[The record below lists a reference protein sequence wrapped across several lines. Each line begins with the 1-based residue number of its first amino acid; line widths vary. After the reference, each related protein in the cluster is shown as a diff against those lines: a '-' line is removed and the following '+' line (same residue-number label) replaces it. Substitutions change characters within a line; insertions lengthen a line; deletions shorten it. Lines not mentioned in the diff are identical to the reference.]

1 MSRVRHYTRSV
12 ASGYASFAA
21 NVAYSLA
28 SVPLALHYL
37 SKAEFGLWA
46 LTTQIAGFIG
56 LVDLGMAGA
65 ISRILIDYKDR
76 RASGEYGSVIKT
88 GFIVNAVQGILVLF
102 LSVAGAWV
110 LAPWL
115 EIEPELE
122 RNFRWLMMGQ
132 GMLLGV
138 NFVTRMWMHVLIA
151 HQRYDVVNSAQTLSF
166 VVSLIAAWGSLRA
179 GQGVFSILWGQLA
192 AFLVITAI
200 QWMGCLRLKLLP
212 AAGQWGRAHWDR
224 FGELFHF
231 GKDVFLFSVGSQLIF
246 ASQTILITRLMGL
259 EAGAVWSVCTR
270 TLTLGTQIIY
280 RVFDFSCPVLA
291 EMIVRGERGRLLQ
304 RFRSIAILTTSLGF
318 LAAVLLVIGNG
329 PFVAWWTSGRMQWPM
344 INDGL
349 MAAWLVV
356 CVISHVHVGLVGQT
370 KDFRFLRFIYLLE
383 GLLFVGLSLLTLKH
397 GGLTAMLAASL
408 FSSLLCS
415 FPYGLYRTV
424 KYFGLSWS
432 EVLGTWSRPGF
443 LLTLTLAPL
452 AAGAWWLARPLGPLA
467 KLGMLSVGVAL
478 PGLIVLL
485 GWGIEPR
492 LKQELLQR
500 WRGWWKSR
508 SAIRAGG
515 RA

>member
-12 ASGYASFAA
+12 ASGYASFGA
-21 NVAYSLA
+21 NVAYSLL

-65 ISRILIDYKDR
+65 ISRILIDYKDK

-88 GFIVNAVQGILVLF
+88 GFLVNAVQGGIVLI

-132 GMLLGV
+132 GVLLGV
-138 NFVTRMWMHVLIA
+138 GFVARMWMHVLIA
-151 HQRYDVVNSAQTLSF
+151 HQRYDVVNGAQTLSF
-166 VVSLIAAWGSLRA
+166 AVSLAAAWVSLKA

-192 AFLVITAI
+192 AFLVITAL
-200 QWMGCLRLKLLP
+200 QWLGCLRLKLLP

-224 FGELFHF
+224 FGELFRF
-231 GKDVFLFSVGSQLIF
+231 GKDVFLFSVGTQLIF
-246 ASQTILITRLMGL
+246 ASQTILVSKSLGL
-259 EAGAVWSVCTR
+259 EAGALWSVCTR
-270 TLTLGTQIIY
+270 AFTLGTQIIY
-280 RVFDFSCPVLA
+280 RIFDFSCPVLA
-291 EMIVRGERGRLLQ
+291 EMIVRGERDRLLH
-304 RFRSIAILTTSLGF
+304 RFRSLVILSTSLG
-318 LAAVLLVIGNG
+318 LLVAGLVVAGNA
-329 PFVAWWTSGRMQWPM
+329 PFVTWWTKGRMQWPM

-349 MAAWLVV
+349 MAAWLVI
-356 CVISHVHVGLVGQT
+356 CVIGHVHVGLVGQT

-383 GLLFVGLSLLTLKH
+383 GLLFVCLSLLTLKR
-397 GGLTAMLAASL
+397 GGLTAMLTASL

-415 FPYGLYRTV
+415 FPYGLHRTV
-424 KYFGLSWS
+424 KYFGLNWF

-443 LLTLTLAPL
+443 LLTLMLAPL
-452 AAGAWWLARPLGPLA
+452 AAGTWWLARPLGPLA
-467 KLGMLSVGVAL
+467 KLGMLSVGLAL